1 MTTLGELL
9 DLIDQDRDCD
19 EIVEIMDG
27 PKATMRG
34 LTRSALWAPHEER
47 IVSDIRARNDVL
59 QVWLAEKEKA

>member
-9 DLIDQDRDCD
+9 NLIDMDRDSD

-34 LTRSALWAPHEER
+34 LTRSALWEPHEER
-47 IVSDIRARNDVL
+47 IVNNIRARDDVL
-59 QVWLAEKEKA
+59 RVWLVED